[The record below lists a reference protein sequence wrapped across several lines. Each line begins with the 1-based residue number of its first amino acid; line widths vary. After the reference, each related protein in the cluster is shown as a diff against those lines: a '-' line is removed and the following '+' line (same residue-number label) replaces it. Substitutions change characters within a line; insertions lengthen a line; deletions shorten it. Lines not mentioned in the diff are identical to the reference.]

1 MLVAFCL
8 WHWVFGVQPRAF
20 GVRFVPPSINHK
32 SLITSCCLLPPGTP
46 PAREEFRS
54 SLARRTISFSDLS
67 TLNYQLSTFLSLP
80 MERPEKIAGHDVSD
94 DAQQHQKNRH
104 PENPTVVHS
113 PPARSVR
120 MTVVMLVTMVLIV
133 HTKERKHITGTGV
146 LGKEKGPSRTG
157 GYTTAQKLA
166 FPYPVN
172 AVEPAKGGTF
182 RCSILCSI
190 YRWSSLVQPF

>member
-1 MLVAFCL
+1 M
-8 WHWVFGVQPRAF
+8 
-20 GVRFVPPSINHK
+20 K
-32 SLITSCCLLPPGTP
+32 
-46 PAREEFRS
+46 
-54 SLARRTISFSDLS
+54 
-67 TLNYQLSTFLSLP
+67 
-80 MERPEKIAGHDVSD
+80 RPEKVAGHDVSD

-157 GYTTAQKLA
+157 GSDPDPRFHDSTEIS
-166 FPYPVN
+166 V
-172 AVEPAKGGTF
+172 
-182 RCSILCSI
+182 
-190 YRWSSLVQPF
+190 SLSC